1 MSTEHIRG
9 EWKVIRE
16 GGIVYAQG
24 YECSCGVVGCRSS
37 APSLAV
43 ADPQALRAL
52 QLRAEFERILSP
64 AVDVRAPYAKAMIVM
79 LIDAALALAVEPTT
93 ACPLC
98 ASLGSA
104 HVPDDTM
111 WKLCERHRPAVEP
124 ARHLS
129 QEITSGLPPEPS
141 DAPTRD

>member
-37 APSLAV
+37 APPLAV

-79 LIDAALALAVEPTT
+79 LIDAALALAVET
-93 ACPLC
+93 
-98 ASLGSA
+98 
-104 HVPDDTM
+104 PD
-111 WKLCERHRPAVEP
+111 P

-129 QEITSGLPPEPS
+129 QEITSGLPPEPT
-141 DAPTRD
+141 D